1 MSVLTIRRP
10 DDWHLHLRDGAA
22 LASVV
27 KFTAERF
34 GRAIVMP
41 NLKPPVPT
49 TAAAT
54 AYQKRVLAALPKAST
69 FTPLMTLYLTDSTV
83 PEEIDRAIAARC
95 VHGVKLYPAGA
106 TTHSDAGVTDI
117 QKTYAVLERMEKC
130 GIPLLVHGEAA
141 RPDVDVFD
149 RESVFIDETL
159 APLIERFPGLKVV
172 FEHITTARAVEFVT
186 HARAGVAAT
195 ITPQHLLHNRN
206 AIFSGGIRP
215 HYYCLPI
222 LKRERDRLALIGAA
236 TGGSPKFFLGTDS
249 APHERSTKENACG
262 CAGMFT
268 AHAAV
273 ELYAEA
279 FESVGRLD
287 RLEAFASHFGA
298 DFYGLPRHDDT
309 ITLVKEPW
317 VPPKPTISAMARSC
331 PIAAVKPLHG
341 GSPRLGGV
349 HDADPS
355 DHLRHP
361 LSRLSARG
369 DRRRDRRLQFANRRP
384 ARNRRGLHRDA
395 QRRDP
400 GARRDDPLPRHPVS
414 RRQHGSGVAG
424 RERNRSPS
432 SPAPRH
438 SRRGCAAAHLPRSP
452 HCHSHRGLHAR
463 SAGRAQRFF
472 RFEFLERRRGSRPG
486 QAQPLP
492 SLLQLRYRHVGRRCI
507 RADGVDAGDAR
518 RRPGMGHRL

>member
-41 NLKPPVPT
+41 NLKPPVAT

-54 AYQKRVLAALPKAST
+54 AYQKRVLAALPKTST

-83 PEEIDRAIAARC
+83 PEEIDRAVAARC

-117 QKTYAVLERMEKC
+117 HKTYAVLERMEKC
-130 GIPLLVHGEAA
+130 GMPLLVHGEAA
-141 RPDVDVFD
+141 RSEVDVFD

-159 APLIERFPGLKVV
+159 APLIERFPRLKVV

-186 HARAGVAAT
+186 AARDGVAAT

-222 LKRERDRLALIGAA
+222 LKRERARRALLDAA
-236 TGGSPKFFLGTDS
+236 TGGNPRFFLGTDS
-249 APHERSTKENACG
+249 APHERATKENACG

-268 AHAAV
+268 AHAAI

-279 FESVGRLD
+279 FESAGRLD
-287 RLEAFASHFGA
+287 RLEPFAAHFGA
-298 DFYGLPRHDDT
+298 DFYGLPRHGDT
-309 ITLVKEPW
+309 ITLVKESW
-317 VPPKPTISAMARSC
+317 VPPAHYDFGDGTLVPYRGGEPISW
-331 PIAAVKPLHG
+331 
-341 GSPRLGGV
+341 RL
-349 HDADPS
+349 ADP
-355 DHLRHP
+355 
-361 LSRLSARG
+361 G
-369 DRRRDRRLQFANRRP
+369 P
-384 ARNRRGLHRDA
+384 A
-395 QRRDP
+395 
-400 GARRDDPLPRHPVS
+400 
-414 RRQHGSGVAG
+414 
-424 RERNRSPS
+424 
-432 SPAPRH
+432 
-438 SRRGCAAAHLPRSP
+438 
-452 HCHSHRGLHAR
+452 
-463 SAGRAQRFF
+463 
-472 RFEFLERRRGSRPG
+472 
-486 QAQPLP
+486 
-492 SLLQLRYRHVGRRCI
+492 
-507 RADGVDAGDAR
+507 
-518 RRPGMGHRL
+518 